1 MTLIGVLFVY
11 FYVPETKGRTLEE
24 MDELFGEVGFAQ
36 ADLERKERIEREI
49 GLFALLNGE
58 EHVADKHL
66 PDEKSDSDK
75 EVGEGVERKM

>member
-1 MTLIGVLFVY
+1 MTVIGVIFIY

-49 GLFALLNGE
+49 GLYAILNGDE
-58 EHVADKHL
+58 GGAEKHM

-75 EVGEGVERKM
+75 EIGEGIERKG